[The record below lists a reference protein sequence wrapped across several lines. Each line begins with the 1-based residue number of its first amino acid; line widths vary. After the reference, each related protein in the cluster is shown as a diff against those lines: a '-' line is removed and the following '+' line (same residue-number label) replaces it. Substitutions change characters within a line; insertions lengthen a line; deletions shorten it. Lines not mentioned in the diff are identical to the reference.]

1 MNWGQYKP
9 SKPTNAA
16 NKNVTVKP
24 NNLRNTNTN
33 QN

>member
-9 SKPTNAA
+9 SKPTND
-16 NKNVTVKP
+16 NDKNIAVKP